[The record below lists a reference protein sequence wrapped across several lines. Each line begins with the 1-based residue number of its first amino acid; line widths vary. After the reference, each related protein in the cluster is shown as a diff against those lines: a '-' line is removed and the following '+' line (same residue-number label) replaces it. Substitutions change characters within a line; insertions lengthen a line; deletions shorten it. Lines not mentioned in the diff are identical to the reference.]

1 MGQTYSEREPVAAL
15 RDAVRTV
22 WAQQIEEAP
31 HVQRHLPT
39 GGVELHCRAGSLPR
53 VIGPL
58 SEPLVEVLPAGE
70 TVVGVRFLPG
80 MAAPW
85 LGLPVSELVDQT
97 VELDELWG
105 RRDAVELAHRIADA
119 PSMDA
124 GALVVQRELVRR
136 RAWCEE
142 PDALVARAVQLLMP
156 WEPGDVRTFGA
167 QLAISPSQLRRRCL
181 AAVGVGPKTL
191 QRTLRFQGFVAL
203 VQAGAGSLSELS
215 AECGYADQ
223 AHMSREVRRLSGLQP
238 GAFLGDVAGR
248 FVPSDHANVQRGG
261 SDAGVAGLR
270 AGLCTARGPV
280 RLRAAARSGAVPVR
294 S

>member
-22 WAQQIEEAP
+22 WAQQTGETP
-31 HVQRHLPT
+31 YVQRHLPT
-39 GGVELHCRAGSLPR
+39 GGVELHCRAGSLPQ

-58 SEPLVEVLPAGE
+58 SEPLVEVLPPGE

-105 RRDAVELAHRIADA
+105 RREAVELAHRVADA
-119 PSMDA
+119 PSA
-124 GALVVQRELVRR
+124 EAAAQVVQRELVRR

-203 VQAGAGSLSELS
+203 VQAGAGSLAELS

-238 GAFLGDVAGR
+238 GAFLGAVAGR
-248 FVPSDHANVQRGG
+248 CACGHDHAASFRPFLSGR
-261 SDAGVAGLR
+261 SR
-270 AGLCTARGPV
+270 AV
-280 RLRAAARSGAVPVR
+280 GA
-294 S
+294 